1 MAFAWQQRA
10 TVSWGAGLSGVPW
23 PRVATLRQ
31 DFKLG
36 APTPPQGKRPGCLPL
51 GLGGSYTAVEP
62 GRGRNTQPQKERP
75 LSALVS
81 YPQWPSHIA
90 GVGRPCVNTLPQA

>member
-31 DFKLG
+31 DFILG

-51 GLGGSYTAVEP
+51 GLGGSYTAVAAP
-62 GRGRNTQPQKERP
+62 GRGRGRPHKERP
-75 LSALVS
+75 LSVLVS
-81 YPQWPSHIA
+81 YPQWPSHNA
-90 GVGRPCVNTLPQA
+90 GVGPPCFNTLPQA